1 MGYSGYSGYS
11 GYPQLQNPRIGP
23 AGKSPCE
30 VARELRDQALESC
43 VRARLTS
50 LIADSQVISVTA

>member
-30 VARELRDQALESC
+30 VARELRDQALHEHSISASHDAKLE
-43 VRARLTS
+43 VRGNLN
-50 LIADSQVISVTA
+50 V

>member
-11 GYPQLQNPRIGP
+11 GYPQLQNPRIRP

-30 VARELRDQALESC
+30 VARELRDQ
-43 VRARLTS
+43 T
-50 LIADSQVISVTA
+50 Q